1 MGIEGGEGGN
11 WKRSSFCDGGQ
22 CVEVAWPEC
31 DGGACVQVSWGKS
44 SASLANSSCVEA
56 GEGACGLVHLR
67 DSKDPDGPVLDFTPT
82 QWRFVLDW
90 IRADEIP
97 VGVAT
102 GPDSVV
108 WNGLDGAGQPVSL
121 EFTYEEWDAFTKGVK
136 LGEFDRY
143 QVSIEDVS
151 GALAA
156 AGDPEGA
163 AVVREGAAA

>member
-11 WKRSSFCDGGQ
+11 WKRSSRCDGGQ
-22 CVEVAWPEC
+22 CVDVRAS
-31 DGGACVQVSWGKS
+31 DAGVQVRDGK
-44 SASLANSSCVEA
+44 N
-56 GEGACGLVHLR
+56 
-67 DSKDPDGPVLDFTPT
+67 PDGPVLDITPT

-102 GPDSVV
+102 GPDSVF

-121 EFTYEEWDAFTKGVK
+121 EFTYEEWDAFTDGVK

-143 QVSIEDVS
+143 QVYIEDVA

-163 AVVREGAAA
+163 AVVREGARA